1 MIPSCFYVSRVHF
14 FGRNSWNVITRLL
27 HPPFSSSLLVVTLA
41 LAPFVAL
48 QSNERDASADTPV
61 AKVYVGYFP
70 SSVAVNPIT
79 NTVFVASDRGIDV
92 IDGATNKLVKTIQ
105 VQTEPFG
112 SGISVN
118 PVTNKIY
125 ASSSDGA
132 VYTIDGSTF
141 TVTGNMT
148 FIPWYGVGNIAINS
162 ITNMLYVGSGTHSV
176 FVVDGSNNRLV
187 KEIYII
193 NAYVS
198 GNLAVNPMT
207 NMIYQTGTCNGCIN
221 GTGFVSVI
229 DGKSNTMIKQI
240 DLGRGA
246 VPQYIAINS
255 ITNKIY
261 VRDLYSTGIWIIDGS
276 TNTVTDAI
284 SAGSSS
290 ESSVESPA
298 GIAVNPTTNKIYA
311 PNWNISLDP
320 GQWFLGSSIKVI
332 DGSNN
337 KIVQTLPVGKAVM
350 DVAVN
355 PVTNRIYASDSYNHR
370 VVVID
375 GNGPLENA
383 KIMIDTINGMHL
395 KKGITKSLDSRI
407 DGAIQSL
414 NSGQYDDAKKYLKAF
429 IDKVEV
435 FSGKKLTTF
444 QATNLIK
451 MANDIVNSLPAK

>member
-1 MIPSCFYVSRVHF
+1 MIHYFFYIWRVHF
-14 FGRNSWNVITRLL
+14 FGRNFCNVITRLL

-48 QSNERDASADTPV
+48 QSNERDASADTLV

-92 IDGATNKLVKTIQ
+92 VDGATNKLVKTIQ

-112 SGISVN
+112 SGI
-118 PVTNKIY
+118 
-125 ASSSDGA
+125 
-132 VYTIDGSTF
+132 
-141 TVTGNMT
+141 
-148 FIPWYGVGNIAINS
+148 
-162 ITNMLYVGSGTHSV
+162 
-176 FVVDGSNNRLV
+176 
-187 KEIYII
+187 
-193 NAYVS
+193 
-198 GNLAVNPMT
+198 
-207 NMIYQTGTCNGCIN
+207 
-221 GTGFVSVI
+221 SVI

-298 GIAVNPTTNKIYA
+298 GIAVNPTTNRIYA

-383 KIMIDTINGMHL
+383 KILIDTINCMNL
-395 KKGITKSLDSRI
+395 KKII
-407 DGAIQSL
+407 
-414 NSGQYDDAKKYLKAF
+414 
-429 IDKVEV
+429 
-435 FSGKKLTTF
+435 
-444 QATNLIK
+444 
-451 MANDIVNSLPAK
+451 